1 MTFTLRRQ
9 VNYFGGPTKCLYG
22 GKGLEDPLLRGR
34 QGGQVWRAEWF
45 PVSFVGLWNCIS
57 SIQPVFMNIDINDRA
72 SGGART
78 LGKIGAQ
85 VILSPYA

>member
-1 MTFTLRRQ
+1 M
-9 VNYFGGPTKCLYG
+9 
-22 GKGLEDPLLRGR
+22 
-34 QGGQVWRAEWF
+34 WRAEWF
-45 PVSFVGLWNCIS
+45 PVSFVGLWNGIS